1 MTSFRRADNRA
12 PEQIRPVSIRYDAYG
27 CADASVLYEQGNTKV
42 LVGVT
47 LQPMVPPFL
56 KGQRTGWLSAEY
68 AMLPTAT
75 KQRTQR
81 ESSQNQ
87 RNARSVEISRLI
99 GRCLRT
105 TVDLAALGE
114 RSIYIDCDVLQ
125 ADGGTR
131 TACITA
137 ASLALDLATQRWHA
151 SGTTTANIF
160 RGPLAAIS
168 VGVVRSVPL
177 VDLAYQEDSNADA
190 DFNFVF
196 TKNMAIVEIQGTSE
210 KIPVSNDC
218 FDQLKSLA
226 LAGTQELFAQCQ
238 SLPSPK
244 VVDQPSQ
251 EKSSAGKQSPFSLG
265 SRLGKTL
272 ETRQ

>member
-1 MTSFRRADNRA
+1 MTSFRRMDGRA
-12 PEQIRPVSIRYDAYG
+12 PEQIRPVLIQYDVYG
-27 CADASVLYEQGNTKV
+27 YADASILYEQGNTKI

-47 LQPMVPPFL
+47 LQPTVPPFL
-56 KGQRTGWLSAEY
+56 KGQKTGWLSAEY

-81 ESSQNQ
+81 ESSQSQ

-105 TVDLAALGE
+105 AVDLAALGE
-114 RSIYIDCDVLQ
+114 RSICVDCDVLQ

-137 ASLALDLATQRWHA
+137 ASLALELATQRWHV
-151 SGTTTANIF
+151 SGITEVNIF
-160 RGPLAAIS
+160 KACLAALS
-168 VGVVRSVPL
+168 VGVVQGQPL
-177 VDLAYQEDSNADA
+177 VDLAYHEDSRADA

-196 TKNMAIVEIQGTSE
+196 TEQMAIVEIQGTSE

-218 FDQLKSLA
+218 FEQLKSLA
-226 LAGTQELFAQCQ
+226 LAGTKDLFVQCHAV
-238 SLPSPK
+238 LRPT
-244 VVDQPSQ
+244 DL
-251 EKSSAGKQSPFSLG
+251 SADTHKKEKQSPFSLG
-265 SRLGKTL
+265 ARLGKTI
-272 ETRQ
+272 